1 MSYSCQVL
9 SIIFFHRLKEI
20 WGFITLMDWS
30 QEVSFKSFR
39 SQIKWQS
46 NSGCLVSV
54 TSDHRKKVAQRVHR
68 HFKSHLGK
76 QQFRVFHSTKK
87 RNMRSFQGGL
97 DSQKLE
103 RVLSILSWDP
113 FLKRLLQSLSTFKHH
128 CNDRTLYDPKTFTGH
143 PPLPPQTS

>member
-1 MSYSCQVL
+1 MLFLSSGLATIITRLNFPRHIYNTNVCSNVWMSYSCQVL
-9 SIIFFHRLKEI
+9 SIIIFHRLKEI
-20 WGFITLMDWS
+20 WGFTTLMDWS

-87 RNMRSFQGGL
+87 EKYEILPRRFRISEVRKGALYPILG
-97 DSQKLE
+97 
-103 RVLSILSWDP
+103 SIP
-113 FLKRLLQSLSTFKHH
+113 
-128 CNDRTLYDPKTFTGH
+128 
-143 PPLPPQTS
+143 